1 MWMSEEA
8 QQFAQ
13 AYKQTASGLLIP
25 EHITPTRERPIGFDF
40 FAGAG
45 GFSLGFIQA
54 GFEMIGAC
62 EWAPEAAQTYL
73 VNLAEH
79 PVQMI
84 YSSPLHRKRFEEYFE
99 KQYKHWLKHNKD
111 NPLATFP
118 TSGTGWI
125 QSERNAGRVIPGV
138 SYFFAGDI
146 CDLTGEMVCKHMG
159 IERGELDV
167 VIGGPPCQGFSLASG
182 RDRKKKAQDPRN
194 ILVFQYAR
202 MLCELYPKSF
212 VMEEVPE
219 ILKMRT
225 AQGVPVIDQFLRIL
239 EDGNFMSYEAG
250 MKALAI
256 TEKEIGRQPKY
267 VTRPTKDHQ
276 VDYAKKKQSVMKKT
290 AAPVKK
296 QENQLNLF

>member
-8 QQFAQ
+8 QAFAQ
-13 AYKQTASGLLIP
+13 AYKQTASGLLVP
-25 EHITPTRERPIGFDF
+25 EHIKTRKHPIGFDF

-62 EWAPEAAQTYL
+62 EWAPDAAQTYL
-73 VNLAEH
+73 ANLGNH

-99 KQYKHWLKHNKD
+99 KQYKTWLKNTKD
-111 NPLATFP
+111 KLIAPFP
-118 TSGTGWI
+118 VSGSAWI
-125 QSERNAGRVIPGV
+125 KSERASGNIYPGV

-146 CDLTGEMVCKHMG
+146 CDLTGEMVCRHMN
-159 IERGELDV
+159 IEVGELDV
-167 VIGGPPCQGFSLASG
+167 VIGGPPCQGFSTASG
-182 RDRKKKAQDPRN
+182 RNREKKATDPRN

-202 MLCELYPKSF
+202 MICELKPKSF
-212 VMEEVPE
+212 AMEEVPE

-239 EDGNFMSYEAG
+239 EDGNFMSYESG
-250 MKALAI
+250 MKALNI
-256 TEKEIGRQPKY
+256 REKEIGAQPKY
-267 VTRPTKDHQ
+267 VTRPTKDHK
-276 VDYAKKKQSVMKKT
+276 VDYTNKKKPEKIK
-290 AAPVKK
+290 AKPVLVEEK
-296 QENQLNLF
+296 QFKLF

>member
-1 MWMSEEA
+1 MSEEA

-13 AYKQTASGLLIP
+13 AYKKTASGLLVP
-25 EHITPTRERPIGFDF
+25 EHIKTRKYPIGFDF

-62 EWAPEAAQTYL
+62 EWAPDAAQTYL
-73 VNLAEH
+73 ANLGNH

-84 YSSPLHRKRFEEYFE
+84 YTSPLQRKRFEEYFE
-99 KQYKHWLKHNKD
+99 KQYKQWLKHNKD
-111 NPLATFP
+111 NPLAKFTV
-118 TSGTGWI
+118 SGSAWI
-125 QSERNAGRVIPGV
+125 KSQREAGNIFPGV

-146 CDLTGEMVCKHMG
+146 CDLTGEMMCKHMG
-159 IERGELDV
+159 IEVGELDV
-167 VIGGPPCQGFSLASG
+167 VIGGPPCQGFSVASG
-182 RDRKKKAQDPRN
+182 RNREKKAVDPRN
-194 ILVFQYAR
+194 VLVFQYAR
-202 MLCELYPKSF
+202 MICELRPKSF

-250 MKALAI
+250 IKALNLREAD
-256 TEKEIGRQPKY
+256 IGAKPKY
-267 VTRPTKDHQ
+267 ITRPTRDHK
-276 VDYAKKKQSVMKKT
+276 VDYNPPKKREAKKVEKVIDNK
-290 AAPVKK
+290 
-296 QENQLNLF
+296 ENQLNLF